1 MSTSFDNLVAVACSK
16 VVETPLTWRMH
27 GVDINLPSDI
37 HGGTHG
43 HRYDMTCAVC
53 RVSDRP
59 EALAV
64 VVRAALEAAGVPALL
79 DVVSAARR
87 IDRCY
92 HDEEAG
98 AYANWD
104 ADLDAASDALHEAL
118 GRINDLIP
126 QKVSGDQL

>member
-1 MSTSFDNLVAVACSK
+1 MSEPGHLSTSIAFDNLVAAACSK

-27 GVDINLPSDI
+27 GIDINLPSDI

-64 VVRAALEAAGVPALL
+64 VVRAALESAGVPALL
-79 DVVSAARR
+79 DVAEAAQRVYFVFGEGNGPLESLIHR
-87 IDRCY
+87 
-92 HDEEAG
+92 
-98 AYANWD
+98 
-104 ADLDAASDALHEAL
+104 
-118 GRINDLIP
+118 NDLGEMGAALQKLP
-126 QKVSGDQL
+126 Q